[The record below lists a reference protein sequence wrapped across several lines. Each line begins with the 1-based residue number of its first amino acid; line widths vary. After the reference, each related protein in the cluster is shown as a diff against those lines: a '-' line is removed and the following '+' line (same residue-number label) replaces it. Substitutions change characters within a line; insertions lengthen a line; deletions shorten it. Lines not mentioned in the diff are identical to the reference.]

1 MTMMRTELAVTATGT
16 WIGFG
21 LMCLGM
27 FMAILDIQVVATS
40 LPTIQNALAISPEAM
55 SWIQTSY
62 LIAEIIAIPLTGW
75 LTRILSMRWLFT
87 AAIAFFTLASIGCAA
102 SDSFA
107 MLVSFRVVQGFAG
120 GTLIPT
126 VFAAVFILFQPRTQG
141 IATTIAGIMAVL
153 APTVGPVIGGWITEM
168 YSWHWLFLINVLPG
182 LIACAVTPY
191 LLPRKNTSFDE
202 AKLDGFS
209 LFLMAT
215 ALACLEIG
223 LKQSPQD
230 GWFSSICM
238 SLFSLSAL
246 TGGFFV
252 WRTLRAAHPIVGLST
267 FRDKSFAIGCVL
279 SFCLGVG
286 LFGSVYLMP
295 VFLAFVRGH
304 NALEIGSTM
313 LVTGVA
319 QLAIAPIA
327 VALERRV
334 DARLLTGVGF
344 TLFAFGLGLSAFE
357 TRDTDFGGMFWPQ
370 VIRGVA
376 IMFCLLPPTRLALGA
391 LSETQVPDA
400 SGLFNL
406 MRNLGGA
413 IGIALIDTILYGRT
427 SIHADALRNRLL
439 AGDMTAAT
447 AIGLDPGLF
456 ASGLSGSL
464 TPNAEAYV
472 RPMIEKAAFV
482 GSVNDAWAMLAAFA
496 MLGVLVVPF
505 AWKPATGRFRL
516 TDPRNLQDQWKPA
529 IHLDKESAIAVLQP
543 EAAVR
548 LTSATTRHLFERSS
562 EVVSVLG
569 MTAVEGAFALSS
581 TRRAAIENSKL
592 SGRVM
597 PLSPE
602 ADEFLE
608 AASATLPRITEI
620 IFAFPAEHRAGALE
634 VAECCYRQAARDF
647 GCAEAVSDCLV
658 AAVVRKLRTLLVQ
671 GDSAKETCAAR
682 VTAVPRLHKSWVR
695 RRSHTEQPAVGLSA
709 VSTCETD

>member
-1 MTMMRTELAVTATGT
+1 MTMMRTELALTATRT

-75 LTRILSMRWLFT
+75 LTHILSMRWLFT

-126 VFAAVFILFQPRTQG
+126 VFAAVFILFRPRTQG

-153 APTVGPVIGGWITEM
+153 APTVGPVVGGWITQV
-168 YSWHWLFLINVLPG
+168 YSWHWLFLINVIPG

-191 LLPRKNTSFDE
+191 LLPRKNTNFE
-202 AKLDGFS
+202 GAKLDGLS
-209 LFLMAT
+209 LFLMAA

-230 GWFSSICM
+230 GWFSVACI

-252 WRTLRAAHPIVGLST
+252 WRTLRAAHPIVQLST
-267 FRDKSFAIGCVL
+267 FRDSSFAIGCVL

-304 NALEIGSTM
+304 DALEIGSTM

-357 TRDTDFGGMFWPQ
+357 TRDTDFSGMFWPQ

-413 IGIALIDTILYGRT
+413 IGIALIDTVLYGRT

-464 TPNAEAYV
+464 TPNAELKIALQV
-472 RPMIEKAAFV
+472 LLCPVTDIAADNQSRREFV
-482 GSVNDAWAMLAAFA
+482 EGYFLEGPLMSWAGTHYLPS
-496 MLGVLVVPF
+496 GVDIN
-505 AWKPATGRFRL
+505 
-516 TDPRNLQDQWKPA
+516 DPRLSPLRAPDLSGLPPA
-529 IHLDKESAIAVLQP
+529 LIHTAGFDLLRDEGKAYADALERAGVNVRHVCHEHLDSSFLCHGWCYSICAHGTEG
-543 EAAVR
+543 R
-548 LTSATTRHLFERSS
+548 GCRH
-562 EVVSVLG
+562 
-569 MTAVEGAFALSS
+569 
-581 TRRAAIENSKL
+581 
-592 SGRVM
+592 
-597 PLSPE
+597 
-602 ADEFLE
+602 
-608 AASATLPRITEI
+608 
-620 IFAFPAEHRAGALE
+620 
-634 VAECCYRQAARDF
+634 
-647 GCAEAVSDCLV
+647 
-658 AAVVRKLRTLLVQ
+658 
-671 GDSAKETCAAR
+671 
-682 VTAVPRLHKSWVR
+682 
-695 RRSHTEQPAVGLSA
+695 
-709 VSTCETD
+709 

>member
-1 MTMMRTELAVTATGT
+1 MTMMRTDLALTATST
-16 WIGFG
+16 WVGFG

-55 SWIQTSY
+55 SWIQTAY

-75 LTRILSMRWLFT
+75 LTHMLSMRWLFT
-87 AAIAFFTLASIGCAA
+87 AAIAFFTLASIGCTA

-153 APTVGPVIGGWITEM
+153 APTVGPVVGGWITQV
-168 YSWHWLFLINVLPG
+168 YSWHWLFLINVIPG
-182 LIACAVTPY
+182 PVACAVTPY
-191 LLPRKNTSFDE
+191 LLPRKNTNFE
-202 AKLDGFS
+202 GAKLDGLS
-209 LFLMAT
+209 LFLMAA

-230 GWFSSICM
+230 GWFSVACI

-252 WRTLRAAHPIVGLST
+252 WRTLRAAHPIVQLST
-267 FRDKSFAIGCVL
+267 FGDRSFAIGCVL

-304 NALEIGSTM
+304 DALEIGSTM

-344 TLFAFGLGLSAFE
+344 ALFAFGLGLSAFE
-357 TRDTDFGGMFWPQ
+357 TRDTDFSGMFWPQ

-413 IGIALIDTILYGRT
+413 
-427 SIHADALRNRLL
+427 
-439 AGDMTAAT
+439 
-447 AIGLDPGLF
+447 
-456 ASGLSGSL
+456 
-464 TPNAEAYV
+464 
-472 RPMIEKAAFV
+472 V
-482 GSVNDAWAMLAAFA
+482 G
-496 MLGVLVVPF
+496 GC
-505 AWKPATGRFRL
+505 
-516 TDPRNLQDQWKPA
+516 
-529 IHLDKESAIAVLQP
+529 ESQ
-543 EAAVR
+543 
-548 LTSATTRHLFERSS
+548 
-562 EVVSVLG
+562 
-569 MTAVEGAFALSS
+569 
-581 TRRAAIENSKL
+581 
-592 SGRVM
+592 
-597 PLSPE
+597 
-602 ADEFLE
+602 
-608 AASATLPRITEI
+608 
-620 IFAFPAEHRAGALE
+620 
-634 VAECCYRQAARDF
+634 
-647 GCAEAVSDCLV
+647 
-658 AAVVRKLRTLLVQ
+658 
-671 GDSAKETCAAR
+671 
-682 VTAVPRLHKSWVR
+682 
-695 RRSHTEQPAVGLSA
+695 EQ
-709 VSTCETD
+709 